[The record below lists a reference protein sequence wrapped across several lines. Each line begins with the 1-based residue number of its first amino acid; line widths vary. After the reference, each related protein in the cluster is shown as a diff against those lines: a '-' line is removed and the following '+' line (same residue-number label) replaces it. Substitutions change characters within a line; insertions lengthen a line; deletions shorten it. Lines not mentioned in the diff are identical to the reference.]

1 MNKKLLIGCIFI
13 GQFLTAQNFQS
24 VEEVNDYCSALGF
37 MNNEEAEITVDRI
50 LDEIGLFRNFVLQE
64 CPNINNAIAKNIQTS
79 GGEKVRYIL
88 YDNDFFN
95 RIDQKAANDWASI
108 SILAHEI
115 AHHLNGHSLNNKGS
129 NHKFELEA
137 DFSSG
142 FYLAK
147 MGATLE
153 EAQSAIRTL
162 RYEKATATHPAK
174 ADRLKEIERGW
185 RKAYK
190 NIKTINDEPV
200 IEVVKPSFFK
210 AEEILTF
217 NKNEKLTKNF
227 FEDGGTKF
235 NNKNYISSAVDFL
248 KAYQYSNDGF
258 YLYYSAVSLYWS
270 KDYKKSIKRFQ
281 KLLDDGHT
289 GGNIY
294 KGINVNT
301 GEEEIF
307 FTETQLNL
315 LVKAGSITNPQ
326 VVKNS
331 KLLDMIKYVTACY
344 RELDKNEIALKF
356 LEDAHK
362 YDVDKYDL
370 IVEEAN
376 IYFKMGNNVRFREK
390 MEEAIKYR
398 PNEPKLYFNIGVIY
412 QEVDNYYKARQYYEK
427 TIDIDSTYGNA
438 YTNIASLILKPENS
452 IVEKM
457 NNLGM
462 TDEDNKEYERL
473 KKRREELFI
482 ESIPY
487 LKKAYQYAED
497 DETKNDSKNT
507 LNNVFSVLGMKDKV
521 ID

>member
-1 MNKKLLIGCIFI
+1 MNRKLLIGFIFI

-24 VEEVNDYCSALGF
+24 VEEVNDHCSALGF
-37 MNNEEAEITVDRI
+37 MSNEEAEITVDRI

-153 EAQSAIRTL
+153 EAQSAIQTL

-174 ADRLKEIERGW
+174 ADRLKEIEKGW

-200 IEVVKPSFFK
+200 IEVVKPTFFE

-217 NKNEKLTKNF
+217 NENEKLR
-227 FEDGGTKF
+227 EKF
-235 NNKNYISSAVDFL
+235 YDEGSLKYNNKNYVSSAEDFL
-248 KAYQYSNDGF
+248 KAYQYSNDGL
-258 YLYYSAVSLYWS
+258 YLYYSAISLYGA
-270 KDYKKSIKRFQ
+270 KNYKKSIKRFQ
-281 KLLDDGHT
+281 RLLDDGYT
-289 GGNIY
+289 GGDIY
-294 KGINVNT
+294 KGIDVDT
-301 GEEEIF
+301 GEEKIF
-307 FTETQLNL
+307 SSQTELDLFT
-315 LVKAGSITNPQ
+315 KAGSITNPQ
-326 VVKNS
+326 IIKNS
-331 KLLDMIKYVTACY
+331 KLLNIIKYVVTSY
-344 RELDKNEIALKF
+344 EELGKNEVALKF
-356 LEDAHK
+356 VKDAHK
-362 YDVDKYDL
+362 YDVDKYNL
-370 IVEEAN
+370 IVVEAN

-390 MEEAIKYR
+390 MEEALKYR
-398 PNEPKLYFNIGVIY
+398 PNNPDLYYNIGVIY

-427 TIDIDSTYGNA
+427 AIDVDSTYGNA
-438 YTNIASLILKPENS
+438 YTNISFLILNAENS

-457 NNLGM
+457 NNLG
-462 TDEDNKEYERL
+462 TSKADDEEYDRL
-473 KKRREELFI
+473 QKRREEI
-482 ESIPY
+482 YQESIPY
-487 LKKAYQYAED
+487 LEKAYRYAENE
-497 DETKNDSKNT
+497 ETKTSAKTT
-507 LNNVFSVLGMKDKV
+507 LNNIYSNLGMKDKF